1 MCAQI
6 IIVMGVSGCGKTTIG
21 KIIADVKRFVFVDG
35 DDLHPQTNIKKMQSG
50 IPLNDEDRSSWLKQ
64 IIQTACTVAAD
75 GNSCVIACS
84 ALKRKY
90 RDVLRAGIQNISFVF
105 LKASYEKVYQQMVTR
120 KSHFMP
126 MDLLKSQFDTLEEP
140 AADEKDVITIA
151 VSGGLKETAAA
162 TLQELG

>member
-1 MCAQI
+1 MCSQV

-21 KIIADVKRFVFVDG
+21 KIIADAKRFVFVDG

-50 IPLNDEDRSSWLKQ
+50 IPLNDEDRSGWLKR
-64 IIQTACTVAAD
+64 IIQTACTVAAG
-75 GNSCVIACS
+75 GNSCIIACS
-84 ALKRKY
+84 ALKKKY

-105 LKASYEKVYQQMVTR
+105 LKASYEKVYQQMISR

-140 AADEKDVITIA
+140 AADEKDVITIV
-151 VSGGLKETAAA
+151 VSSGLKETAAA
-162 TLQELG
+162 TLQALG

>member
-1 MCAQI
+1 MRSQI

-21 KIIADVKRFVFVDG
+21 KIIADVKKSVFVDG

-50 IPLNDEDRSSWLKQ
+50 IPLNDEDRSGWLKR
-64 IIQTACTVAAD
+64 IIQTACTVATS
-75 GNSCVIACS
+75 GNNCVIACS

-90 RDVLRAGIQNISFVF
+90 RDALRAGIQNISFVF

-140 AADEKDVITIA
+140 AANEKDVITIV
-151 VSGGLKETAAA
+151 VSGGPEETAAA
-162 TLQELG
+162 TLQALG

>member
-1 MCAQI
+1 MYSQV

-21 KIIADVKRFVFVDG
+21 KIIADVKRSVFVDG

-50 IPLNDEDRSSWLKQ
+50 IPLNDEDRNGWFEH
-64 IIQTACTVAAD
+64 IIAVACRHTA
-75 GNSCVIACS
+75 NNSSCVIACS

-162 TLQELG
+162 TLQGLG